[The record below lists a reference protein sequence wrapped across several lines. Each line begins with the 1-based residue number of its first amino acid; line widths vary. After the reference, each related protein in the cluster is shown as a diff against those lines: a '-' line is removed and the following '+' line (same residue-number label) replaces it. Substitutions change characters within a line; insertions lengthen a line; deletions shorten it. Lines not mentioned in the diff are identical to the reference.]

1 MPFAFCTREKA
12 TWCEFAES
20 AKDGHS
26 VKFVQEMARKYN
38 MVIVSSILERDSAHG
53 ETIWNTAGTTPSRH
67 RVCRVSCRWTCHADV
82 ARRHR
87 RWWWV
92 VVVGNHG
99 NIIGKHRKNH
109 IPRVGDFNESTYY
122 MEGNDGHPVFETEFG
137 ACRVVG
143 RVVSCVSCRVVR
155 RVG

>member
-26 VKFVQEMARKYN
+26 VKFVQEMARKHN

-67 RVCRVSCRWTCHADV
+67 RVCRVC
-82 ARRHR
+82 
-87 RWWWV
+87 
-92 VVVGNHG
+92 
-99 NIIGKHRKNH
+99 
-109 IPRVGDFNESTYY
+109 
-122 MEGNDGHPVFETEFG
+122 
-137 ACRVVG
+137 
-143 RVVSCVSCRVVR
+143 VSCVCVCVVRVVCR
-155 RVG
+155 RALSC

>member
-26 VKFVQEMARKYN
+26 VKFVQEMARKHN

-67 RVCRVSCRWTCHADV
+67 R
-82 ARRHR
+82 
-87 RWWWV
+87 
-92 VVVGNHG
+92 
-99 NIIGKHRKNH
+99 
-109 IPRVGDFNESTYY
+109 
-122 MEGNDGHPVFETEFG
+122 
-137 ACRVVG
+137 ACRVCGVCVCVCVVCVCAVCG
-143 RVVSCVSCRVVR
+143 MSCVASGLVMLTWRVVVI
-155 RVG
+155 VGGGG